1 MITYE
6 LFTRLYEEALESA
19 SLEYYIAERGWQ
31 KWMDNFSEKQ
41 IVKILKTIYGYANKN
56 LKEIREKYYPR
67 AEFCRKYR
75 IPIRT
80 VENWDAKKNYPEY
93 IKVFILYTF
102 FIKEFLNE
110 HKNKD

>member
-1 MITYE
+1 MISYE
-6 LFTRLYEEALESA
+6 LFTRLYGEALSSA

-31 KWMDNFSEKQ
+31 KWMDNFSDEQ
-41 IVKILKTIYGYANKN
+41 IVKILETIYGYANKS

-102 FIKEFLNE
+102 FIEEFLDE
-110 HKNKD
+110 HKDEN